1 MNGSSNIIHTDVLI
15 CGSGSAGLTAA
26 LWLAKYGINFRVL
39 ERRNGPLIKGQ
50 ADGVQ
55 CRTVEIFESFGLSDQ
70 LLRESYHVLELA
82 FWAPDEA
89 TDLSGGEKG
98 GIKWSRYAPD
108 TEPGLSH
115 QPHVI
120 LNQARINEMIT
131 KEMLRCGGAEIDYGY
146 DVKSVQVDSSTA
158 RDPEA
163 YPVTVTALKNGVEQ
177 VFRAKYALGCDGAH
191 SAVRKA
197 LGFKMLG
204 DSTDV
209 IWGVMDLYPRTTFP
223 DIRKKAVIQSVSGN
237 LIIIPREGDSLVRF
251 YIELPPDT
259 VASKVTLEDLQ
270 QRAKLIFRPYEMDIA
285 ETTWWSAYQIG
296 QRLADQFHEQYRV
309 FLTGDACHTH
319 SPKAGQGMNVS
330 LQDGYNI
337 GWKLGSYLTGRAAE
351 DLVRTYVSERQQTAA
366 ELIEFDRMWS
376 KIFKSGANM
385 TGEDYADYVRDQF
398 LKSGRYTAGQ
408 AYKYGK
414 SIITRPSAEESAKTN
429 GAVDDQQKSQLV
441 VGMRFPSAQVV
452 RYSDG
457 KVHQLLSVFLS
468 DRRWRVAVFA
478 GDIQQQ
484 ETRDR
489 LDQVASGLE
498 STVRTFT
505 REGEDE
511 DSIIESLLVL
521 KTERTGVQLSH
532 IPRVFKP
539 ITGKH
544 KIQSESLIALER
556 HLRGKLTEVG
566 LHKVFVDDES
576 YNSGHGHAFDT
587 LGIDHNTITIVVV
600 RPDQCKSIDNV
611 GTSNPL
617 DSWLIMSQI
626 SRPSS
631 KNGMWIPSNHFSG
644 VS

>member
-1 MNGSSNIIHTDVLI
+1 MSDSSNITYTDVLI

-26 LWLAKYGINFRVL
+26 LWLAKYGVAFRVL
-39 ERRNGPLIKGQ
+39 ERRDGPLAKGQ

-82 FWAPDEA
+82 FWAPDQG
-89 TDLSGGEKG
+89 TDLSDGQKG
-98 GIKWSRYAPD
+98 GIKWSHYAPD

-146 DVKSVQVDSSTA
+146 DVKTVHVDSNTA
-158 RDPEA
+158 EDPES
-163 YPVTVTALKNGVEQ
+163 YPVMVTALKNGVEQ

-204 DSTDV
+204 DSTDA
-209 IWGVMDLYPRTTFP
+209 IWGVMDLYPRPTFP

-270 QRAKLIFRPYEMDIA
+270 QRVKLIFRPYEMDIA

-296 QRLADQFHEQYRV
+296 QRLADNFHEQYRV

-337 GWKLGSYLTGRAAE
+337 GWKLGSYLTGHSTE
-351 DLVRTYVSERQQTAA
+351 ELVKTYVQERQQTAA

-376 KIFKSGANM
+376 KIFKSGANG
-385 TGEDYADYVRDQF
+385 TGADYVRDQF
-398 LKSGRYTAGQ
+398 VKAGRYTAGQ
-408 AYKYGK
+408 AYKYG
-414 SIITRPSAEESAKTN
+414 R
-429 GAVDDQQKSQLV
+429 DQ
-441 VGMRFPSAQVV
+441 
-452 RYSDG
+452 D
-457 KVHQLLSVFLS
+457 SV
-468 DRRWRVAVFA
+468 
-478 GDIQQQ
+478 
-484 ETRDR
+484 
-489 LDQVASGLE
+489 
-498 STVRTFT
+498 
-505 REGEDE
+505 
-511 DSIIESLLVL
+511 IECLLVL
-521 KTERTGVQLSH
+521 KTKRTGIELGH
-532 IPRVFKP
+532 IPKAFKP

-544 KIQSESLIALER
+544 KIQS
-556 HLRGKLTEVG
+556 

-576 YNSGHGHAFDT
+576 YNSGHGHAFDSI
-587 LGIDHNTITIVVV
+587 GVDHESATVIVV
-600 RPDQCKSIDNV
+600 RPDQYISTIIQDEDLGSLNSFFK
-611 GTSNPL
+611 GF
-617 DSWLIMSQI
+617 LITQA
-626 SRPSS
+626 
-631 KNGMWIPSNHFSG
+631 
-644 VS
+644 

>member
-1 MNGSSNIIHTDVLI
+1 MSDSSNIIHTDVLI

-26 LWLAKYGINFRVL
+26 LWLAKYGVAFRVL
-39 ERRNGPLIKGQ
+39 ERRDGPLVKGQ

-82 FWAPDEA
+82 FWAPDEG
-89 TDLSGGEKG
+89 TPLSGGEKG
-98 GIKWSRYAPD
+98 GIKWSHYAPD

-115 QPHVI
+115 HPHVI

-131 KEMLRCGGAEIDYGY
+131 KEMLRCGGVGIDYGY
-146 DVKSVQVDSSTA
+146 DVKTVHVDSKTA
-158 RDPEA
+158 GDPEA
-163 YPVTVTALKNGVEQ
+163 FPVTATALKDGVEQ
-177 VFRAKYALGCDGAH
+177 VFRAKFALGCDGAH

-204 DSTDV
+204 DSTDA

-223 DIRKKAVIQSVSGN
+223 DIRKKAVIQSMSGN

-270 QRAKLIFRPYEMDIA
+270 QRAKFIFRPYEMDIA

-296 QRLADQFHEQYRV
+296 QRLADNFHERYRV

-337 GWKLGSYLTGRAAE
+337 GWKLGSYLTGKATLE
-351 DLVRTYVSERQQTAA
+351 LVKTYVSERHQTAA

-376 KIFKSGANM
+376 KIFKSGANG
-385 TGEDYADYVRDQF
+385 TGADYVRDQF
-398 LKSGRYTAGQ
+398 VKAGKYTAGQ

-414 SIITRPSAEESAKTN
+414 SILTWPSEDDKEIN
-429 GAVDDQQKSQLV
+429 G
-441 VGMRFPSAQVV
+441 
-452 RYSDG
+452 
-457 KVHQLLSVFLS
+457 
-468 DRRWRVAVFA
+468 VA
-478 GDIQQQ
+478 I
-484 ETRDR
+484 
-489 LDQVASGLE
+489 
-498 STVRTFT
+498 
-505 REGEDE
+505 
-511 DSIIESLLVL
+511 
-521 KTERTGVQLSH
+521 
-532 IPRVFKP
+532 
-539 ITGKH
+539 
-544 KIQSESLIALER
+544 
-556 HLRGKLTEVG
+556 G

-587 LGIDHNTITIVVV
+587 IGVDEEALTVVV
-600 RPDQCKSIDNV
+600 IRPDQYMSMVVQGQDVDKLHTFFK
-611 GTSNPL
+611 GF
-617 DSWLIMSQI
+617 LIEQS
-626 SRPSS
+626 
-631 KNGMWIPSNHFSG
+631 
-644 VS
+644 

>member
-1 MNGSSNIIHTDVLI
+1 MSDPSNIIHTDVLI

-26 LWLAKYGINFRVL
+26 LWLAKYGVAFRVL
-39 ERRNGPLIKGQ
+39 ERRDGPLVKGQ

-82 FWAPDEA
+82 FWAPDQG
-89 TDLSGGEKG
+89 TPLSEGENG
-98 GIKWSRYAPD
+98 GIKWSHYAPD

-131 KEMLRCGGAEIDYGY
+131 KEMLRCGGSDIDYGY
-146 DVKSVQVDSSTA
+146 DVKAVHVDSKTA
-158 RDPEA
+158 EDPEA
-163 YPVTVTALKNGVEQ
+163 YPVTVTASKDGVEQ

-204 DSTDV
+204 DSTDA

-251 YIELPPDT
+251 YIELPSDT

-296 QRLADQFHEQYRV
+296 QRLADNFHEQYRV

-337 GWKLGSYLTGRAAE
+337 GWKLGSYLTGQATLE
-351 DLVRTYVSERQQTAA
+351 LVKTYVSERHQTAA
-366 ELIEFDRMWS
+366 ELIEFDRVWS
-376 KIFKSGANM
+376 KIFKSGANG
-385 TGEDYADYVRDQF
+385 TGADYVRDQF
-398 LKSGRYTAGQ
+398 VKAGRYTAGQ
-408 AYKYGK
+408 AYKYDR
-414 SIITRPSAEESAKTN
+414 SILTWPSQDDKKTN
-429 GAVDDQQKSQLV
+429 GVAIDQRESQLV

-457 KVHQLLSVFLS
+457 KVHQLLSVLRS
-468 DRRWRVAVFA
+468 DRRWRVVVFA
-478 GDIQQQ
+478 GDIQQR

-489 LDQVASGLE
+489 LNQVASTLE
-498 STVRTFT
+498 STIGAFT
-505 REGEDE
+505 SEETDE

-521 KTERTGVQLSH
+521 KTKRTEIELGH
-532 IPRVFKP
+532 IPDVFKP
-539 ITGKH
+539 VTGKH
-544 KIQSESLIALER
+544 QIQSESPSTIMR
-556 HLRGKLTEVG
+556 H
-566 LHKVFVDDES
+566 
-576 YNSGHGHAFDT
+576 
-587 LGIDHNTITIVVV
+587 
-600 RPDQCKSIDNV
+600 
-611 GTSNPL
+611 
-617 DSWLIMSQI
+617 
-626 SRPSS
+626 
-631 KNGMWIPSNHFSG
+631 
-644 VS
+644 

>member
-1 MNGSSNIIHTDVLI
+1 MKLIPDFTSLHSRVEHHPANMSDSSNITYTDVLI

-26 LWLAKYGINFRVL
+26 LWLAKYGVAFRVL
-39 ERRNGPLIKGQ
+39 ERRDGPLVKGQ

-82 FWAPDEA
+82 FWAPDQG
-89 TDLSGGEKG
+89 TDLSAGEKG
-98 GIKWSRYAPD
+98 GIKWSHYAPD

-131 KEMLRCGGAEIDYGY
+131 REMLRCGGAEIDYGY
-146 DVKSVQVDSSTA
+146 DVKTVHVDSSTTGDA
-158 RDPEA
+158 ES
-163 YPVTVTALKNGVEQ
+163 YPVTVTALKNGAEQ

-204 DSTDV
+204 DSTDA

-270 QRAKLIFRPYEMDIA
+270 QRVKLIFRPYEMDIA

-296 QRLADQFHEQYRV
+296 QRLADNFHEQYRV

-337 GWKLGSYLTGRAAE
+337 GWKLGSYLTGQATQ
-351 DLVRTYVSERQQTAA
+351 DLIKTYVCERQQTAA

-376 KIFKSGANM
+376 KIFKSGANG
-385 TGEDYADYVRDQF
+385 TGADYVRDQF
-398 LKSGRYTAGQ
+398 VKAGRYTAGQ
-408 AYKYGK
+408 AYRYSK
-414 SIITRPSAEESAKTN
+414 SIITWPSKECQKTN
-429 GAVDDQQKSQLV
+429 GTTIGPRESQLV

-457 KVHQLLSVFLS
+457 KVHQLLSVLQS
-468 DRRWRVAVFA
+468 DRRWRIVVFA
-478 GDIQQQ
+478 GDIQQPETQ
-484 ETRDR
+484 ERVH
-489 LDQVASGLE
+489 QVASTLE
-498 STVRTFT
+498 STVRAFT
-505 REGEDE
+505 SKRGDE
-511 DSIIESLLVL
+511 DSIIECLLVL
-521 KTERTGVQLSH
+521 KTKRTGIDLGH
-532 IPRVFKP
+532 IPKVFTP
-539 ITGKH
+539 VTGKH
-544 KIQSESLIALER
+544 KIRS
-556 HLRGKLTEVG
+556 
-566 LHKVFVDDES
+566 
-576 YNSGHGHAFDT
+576 
-587 LGIDHNTITIVVV
+587 
-600 RPDQCKSIDNV
+600 KS
-611 GTSNPL
+611 
-617 DSWLIMSQI
+617 
-626 SRPSS
+626 
-631 KNGMWIPSNHFSG
+631 
-644 VS
+644 